1 VNKTDLKE
9 LLQAIAENDLADG
22 CSIDDHPCAVAVR
35 AIDGC
40 FSDIERLQVLV
51 KEKPKCKRD
60 IVLVNAP
67 YSPEW

>member
-1 VNKTDLKE
+1 MNKADLKD

-22 CSIDDHPCAVAVR
+22 CSIYDHPCAIAIR
-35 AIDGC
+35 AIDRC

-60 IVLVNAP
+60 IVLVSARYN
-67 YSPEW
+67 PEW